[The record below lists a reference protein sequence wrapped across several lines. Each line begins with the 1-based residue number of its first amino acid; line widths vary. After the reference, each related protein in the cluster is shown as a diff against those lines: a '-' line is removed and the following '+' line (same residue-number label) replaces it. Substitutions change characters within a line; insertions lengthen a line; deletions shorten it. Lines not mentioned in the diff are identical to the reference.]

1 MIKGGA
7 IPPLPNFNNHPYIK
21 IDIGIRIR
29 VPQKLAF
36 SLSSGLLYP
45 RFSIYFFTMRSAY
58 GPAILLEMM
67 LPAPFTRYKQPAIA
81 VFWMLY
87 LSFYKKRVEQ

>member
-1 MIKGGA
+1 MMRTH
-7 IPPLPNFNNHPYIK
+7 PNFNNHPYIK

-58 GPAILLEMM
+58 AAKP
-67 LPAPFTRYKQPAIA
+67 
-81 VFWMLY
+81 
-87 LSFYKKRVEQ
+87 